1 MGAAIID
8 LQLRRARDG
17 DPSRIHGIQRQ
28 IQQHSLPVP
37 PETPRFQQQKKEN
50 ITPIG
55 LKIVLTNPALCQS
68 LKIHSL
74 CKQQAMKCRNRW
86 FLTRE
91 LRSSSTKID
100 SSTLCD
106 FNFFII
112 S

>member
-1 MGAAIID
+1 MNLMICD
-8 LQLRRARDG
+8 FCLR
-17 DPSRIHGIQRQ
+17 
-28 IQQHSLPVP
+28 
-37 PETPRFQQQKKEN
+37 KKEN

-74 CKQQAMKCRNRW
+74 CKQQTMKCRNRW